1 FNCGDG
7 LKPSTRVSPSYFVMM
22 FQVNIVPLSGE
33 SRSFEVQQSSKVGD
47 LSLLARESFGGF
59 LQLLTAEGRVL
70 SDPNESLEAAGLRSG
85 DHLTVVALR
94 ANIAA
99 TAAAFALWCGGKKMV
114 TWGHAV
120 NGGDSS
126 AIQDQ
131 LRNLNVK
138 QVQATR
144 TAFAAIL
151 EGGRVVAWGDP
162 EYGGM

>member
-1 FNCGDG
+1 
-7 LKPSTRVSPSYFVMM
+7 MM

-47 LSLLARESFGGF
+47 LRLRFAQGDFSFFPLFSSIFPLINPHVGSLKREYVPMFKTSTNIRSLLARESFGGF

-131 LRNLNVK
+131 LRNVSWI
-138 QVQATR
+138 
-144 TAFAAIL
+144 F
-151 EGGRVVAWGDP
+151 
-162 EYGGM
+162 MS